1 MSEVLPKS
9 VVNAVRNRRALLWV
23 CQRHDLLSGQT
34 PHDYGLPSAEASL
47 RYRHHPSKSDVAL
60 ASLYWEAVWLEG
72 AASPLM
78 EAIRKTLEGEPSAR
92 RRNLVTLASAPDAH
106 AEVSQEFLPV
116 CILPGVLDSSAPP
129 TQRYGVAKKRPRE
142 RIAWDLAARLANYPG
157 RALVAIGARSQDD
170 VSLLY
175 EVLEDS
181 PITDLDL
188 VLVSLGMEDGI
199 APPDNEGVRF
209 TLWTDSEDNLCD
221 VLTASGAPTFRALPE
236 WAVRCANRTIAL
248 SAKDVQRIEKRFS
261 LIGETDHRPPEQF
274 TMDDLQR
281 FLRGDLSTW
290 SAFAL
295 GVPVQREYKSE
306 ENRTLDEEV
315 EDALKRVNKGD
326 DSLRTFSI
334 RLPCEP
340 GSGATTLIRWAA
352 YAAAAAGYPT
362 LVLRPDQVDI
372 DREEL
377 IAFATTLSESALRA
391 GVKNPPPLL
400 VVVDVEH
407 EAIPDVFSLAESLA
421 SHGRS
426 AVILQATSSH
436 GAGPHNES
444 RRRRAA
450 TLLPLRSIATASEVK
465 ACSRTFEDL
474 VARWQLPISV
484 PPIDAWSTY
493 ACSETMHAPAGQVA
507 PATMFWIA
515 LRFFLVEG
523 MEFSEAEMALDAMG
537 NWMKKRS
544 DQITDSG
551 MLEVVKYVA
560 AFSAFRIVSPLWT
573 VLRPVTG
580 GSFDSGIV
588 ATLRQLEGVVEWGT
602 TSDELHDQAL
612 RFLHPT
618 LAVEFLRQQHIRS
631 DSETVAALKPV
642 LSSLS
647 SGHPGDVWTAQT
659 LAANVLAPTYEERL
673 QTVSYDWRLEA
684 FESMQPALSDQS
696 KAILH
701 HWARCLYQSV
711 DPRFAREVNPELQR
725 ERLESAIDKL
735 NRAAQLPRR
744 EGRDEHPS
752 HLFNTLGTAHAR
764 YAKYLEESA
773 KETSAIEAAWNSA
786 CDAFRKSIE
795 LLPNIE
801 ALLAFAHRLLMRIRL
816 VGDGPPTPTTETVG
830 YVAEALSLLDEA
842 EELMTDHSN
851 PQEEWWTYL
860 HRDRSAALS
869 WLNTDMA
876 RLYVQKLR
884 ESARPGIGYYCEARI
899 ALGVGEEPKQVDAAL
914 SIVESAH
921 DKHVELSV
929 PLVLFHLSLLRRHA
943 TKRFDF
949 ARQENLYLDLEKM
962 SNSPQRP
969 IDRYRHAVTC
979 YQIGKCREGEERFR
993 RLREEF
999 RKTGGAQFIARDFW
1013 RDSHNPE
1020 KPRLTQIRVNRI
1032 VTEWR
1037 ADGYVEELGHD
1048 VPLRPRHFSPVPKL
1062 NDPVSC
1068 VIRFGPNGP
1077 LAVPSRFEGA

>member
-1 MSEVLPKS
+1 MSDTLPNSVLH
-9 VVNAVRNRRALLWV
+9 AVRNRRALLWI
-23 CQRHDLLSGQT
+23 CQRHDLLPSQS
-34 PHDYGLPSAEASL
+34 PHDYGLPFAEASL
-47 RYRHHPSKSDVAL
+47 RYRRHPSKFDVAL

-78 EAIRKTLEGEPSAR
+78 DAIRTTLEGEPSAR
-92 RRNLVTLASAPDAH
+92 RRNLVTLASAPDAQ

-116 CILPGVLDSSAPP
+116 CVLPGVLDSSAPP

-142 RIAWDLAARLANYPG
+142 RIAWDLAARLAKYPG
-157 RALVAIGARSQDD
+157 RALIAIGARSQDD

-175 EVLEDS
+175 EVLEDC

-188 VLVSLGMEDGI
+188 VLVSLGDKDAI
-199 APPDNEGVRF
+199 APPENEGVRF
-209 TLWTDSEDNLCD
+209 TLWTDSEVNLCD

-236 WAVRCANRTIAL
+236 WAVRCANRTIPL

-261 LIGETDHRPPEQF
+261 LISETDHRPPEQF

-281 FLRGDLSTW
+281 FLRGDLTTW

-306 ENRTLDEEV
+306 GNRTLDEEV
-315 EDALKRVNKGD
+315 EDALKRVSKGD

-340 GSGATTLIRWAA
+340 GSGATTLIRRAA
-352 YAAAAAGYPT
+352 FAAAAAGYPT

-377 IAFATTLSESALRA
+377 IAFATTLSESALRE

-421 SHGRS
+421 THGRS

-450 TLLPLRSIATASEVK
+450 TLLPLRSISTASEVK

-484 PPIDAWSTY
+484 PPIEAWSTY
-493 ACSETMHAPAGQVA
+493 ASSATMHAPTGEVA
-507 PATMFWIA
+507 PETTFWIA

-523 MEFSEAEMALDAMG
+523 MEFSEAERALDAMG
-537 NWMKKRS
+537 NWMRKRC
-544 DQITDSG
+544 DQITDTG

-560 AFSAFRIVSPLWT
+560 ALSAFRIVSPLWT

-602 TSDELHDQAL
+602 ASDELHDQAL

-618 LAVEFLRQQHIRS
+618 LAVEFLRLQHIRS
-631 DSETVAALKPV
+631 ESDTVAALKPV

-647 SGHPGDVWTAQT
+647 SGHPGDVWIAQT

-684 FESMQPALSDQS
+684 FEVMPPALSEQS

-711 DPRFAREVNPELQR
+711 DPRFVREVNPELQR
-725 ERLESAIDKL
+725 GRLESAIDKL

-752 HLFNTLGTAHAR
+752 HIFNTLGTAHAR
-764 YAKYLEESA
+764 YAMYLDESA
-773 KETSAIEAAWNSA
+773 KETVAIEAAWDSA

-801 ALLAFAHRLLMRIRL
+801 ALLAFGHRLLMRTKV
-816 VGDGPPTPTTETVG
+816 VGDGQPAPTTETVE

-860 HRDRSAALS
+860 HRDKSAALN
-869 WLNTDMA
+869 WLDTDLA
-876 RLYVQKLR
+876 RQYLHQLR
-884 ESARPGIGYYCEARI
+884 ESGRPSLAYYCEARL
-899 ALGVGEEPKQVDAAL
+899 ALGTGDEPKQIDAAL
-914 SIVESAH
+914 SIAESAH
-921 DKHVELSV
+921 GKQVERSV
-929 PLVLFHLSLLRRHA
+929 PLILFHLSLLRRHP

-949 ARQENLYLDLEKM
+949 ERQEDLYLVLDKM
-962 SNSPQRP
+962 PDYAQRP
-969 IDRYRHAVTC
+969 IDRFRHAVTC
-979 YQIGKCREGEERFR
+979 YQIGKYREGEERFR
-993 RLREEF
+993 KLREEF
-999 RKTGGAQFIARDFW
+999 RKTGGPQFFGERC
-1013 RDSHNPE
+1013 
-1020 KPRLTQIRVNRI
+1020 IRGV
-1032 VTEWR
+1032 
-1037 ADGYVEELGHD
+1037 LGR
-1048 VPLRPRHFSPVPKL
+1048 VV
-1062 NDPVSC
+1062 
-1068 VIRFGPNGP
+1068 
-1077 LAVPSRFEGA
+1077 A